1 MIKEYSDKL
10 GKEILGID
18 ENAKQLLMNYNWPG
32 NIREL
37 QNVIEYSINM
47 SQSKIL
53 TLDSMPKTLTTINY
67 VEDVKD
73 NEEIRT
79 LEELEI
85 REIKRALDM
94 YKNYKK
100 DKELVANA
108 LGISRATLY
117 RKLEKYKDKLDIK

>member
-1 MIKEYSDKL
+1 
-10 GKEILGID
+10 
-18 ENAKQLLMNYNWPG
+18 
-32 NIREL
+32 
-37 QNVIEYSINM
+37 M

-67 VEDVKD
+67 VEAEEDD
-73 NEEIRT
+73 GEIRT

-85 REIKRALDM
+85 REIKKALDT

-100 DKELVANA
+100 DKELAANA